1 MNEHMH
7 EWMNAIILQEKDQ
20 EPNKQKYQE
29 QEGKETTGQ
38 LQHSTS
44 ARCDGR
50 ILGILNSFSRV
61 CGRQN
66 HLFPC
71 FTKNTIWLFCST
83 DACTGDTEAME
94 GWGGKNAGPSA
105 GIKQLQQTV
114 LVASESH
121 RKENKKPVHIRTP
134 FNETVKIIH
143 LIKSQPLNTDP
154 FNILCEKLLYP

>member
-50 ILGILNSFSRV
+50 ILGILNTFSGV
-61 CGRQN
+61 CGGQN
-66 HLFPC
+66 HFPVLLRTLFGSSAPLIPLLVIQ
-71 FTKNTIWLFCST
+71 KQWK
-83 DACTGDTEAME
+83 
-94 GWGGKNAGPSA
+94 GGVVKMLAPPQESSSYN
-105 GIKQLQQTV
+105 KQ
-114 LVASESH
+114 S
-121 RKENKKPVHIRTP
+121 
-134 FNETVKIIH
+134 
-143 LIKSQPLNTDP
+143 
-154 FNILCEKLLYP
+154 